1 MLINL
6 LHISCLEV
14 LGLIER
20 AELTCSQRRQLSHLL
35 ICELLPRTSNGWNLS
50 AARKRQLLAQLAQL
64 KEDLKRRLPQKT
76 EFTPDANL
84 VYRRSPPRLA
94 RSAEMRLSC
103 TGGILAVDNRIL
115 AAHPARRVG
124 RFLPSHHTTETPHL
138 PFPAEHGLRRIN
150 LPKMPRR

>member
-20 AELTCSQRRQLSHLL
+20 AQLTCSQRRQLSHLL
-35 ICELLPRTSNGWNLS
+35 ICELLPRTSNGWNLP
-50 AARKRQLLAQLAQL
+50 AARKRQLLDQLAQL
-64 KEDLKRRLPQKT
+64 TEDLKRRLPQKT
-76 EFTPDANL
+76 ECAIEANAA
-84 VYRRSPPRLA
+84 YRRPLPRSA

-103 TGGILAVDNRIL
+103 TGGILAVDNRKL

-138 PFPAEHGLRRIN
+138 PFPAEHGFRRIN